1 MKKSVM
7 ILVLATIWLIS
18 NGQTGPVF
26 QYTNPSKEELKSLA
40 LEESARGYAYRSY
53 LADVVG
59 KALSDTLDI
68 SSENIDWIFNHLF
81 LEEVYFEEEEYKNSG
96 YDPKTQ
102 KMDPS
107 RGHEKTMFVWVL
119 RVGSYAIPL
128 IKGDCGNI
136 LIAKVIRI
144 KKQSSPQRR
153 DIDISLSPSKQ
164 DDLFKEKE
172 IPFSPPKDLGSA
184 SREFKSSEPSNLVEV
199 PRNKKVVNWL
209 KVATF
214 GGIGVGVVG
223 TAALLYAILNKN
235 GDNKVPSVPF
245 VPTDPTG
252 P

>member
-7 ILVLATIWLIS
+7 ILVLAMIWLIS

-136 LIAKVIRI
+136 LVAKVIRI
-144 KKQSSPQRR
+144 KRKQSSPKQK
-153 DIDISLSPSKQ
+153 DFSLISSVQ
-164 DDLFKEKE
+164 DDLFKDKE
-172 IPFSPPKDLGSA
+172 VFFSPPKDIGS
-184 SREFKSSEPSNLVEV
+184 RFQNFKAFEQSNLVEI
-199 PRNKKVVNWL
+199 PKIKIKKVVDWK
-209 KVATF
+209 KVAKI
-214 GGIGVGVVG
+214 GGISVGVVG
-223 TAALLYAILNKN
+223 TTA
-235 GDNKVPSVPF
+235 
-245 VPTDPTG
+245 
-252 P
+252 